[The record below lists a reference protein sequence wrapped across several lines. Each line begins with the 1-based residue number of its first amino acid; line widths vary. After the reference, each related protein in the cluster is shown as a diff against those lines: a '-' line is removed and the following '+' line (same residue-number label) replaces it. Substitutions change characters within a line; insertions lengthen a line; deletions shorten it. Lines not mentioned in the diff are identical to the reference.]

1 MAVKDIIIPKLSNE
15 MDQAVLTSWEVEV
28 GDSVEKGDIIFTVE
42 TEKTVFEV
50 ESEHNGVI
58 SKILVEEGTIVPLL
72 SVVGQIEIDR
82 I

>member
-50 ESEHNGVI
+50 ESEYNGVI